1 MVAFP
6 LIKLIILGIR
16 QVSKPMANRISSRA
30 RTNHFWRRFCI
41 PPAQCDYHWVDIK
54 FKMHLLG
61 FSVRHVQPLQE
72 DEAAELG
79 SRILS
84 EFFVFLVAGGCLY
97 VEYVRQSESS
107 HKKLQEEQQRFS
119 DLQDRLSHLQGIL
132 EESQKDIQQL
142 REVHICEHHAQKA
155 NPQTSEER
163 KSSQS
168 QPTPH
173 KIPA

>member
-16 QVSKPMANRISSRA
+16 QVSKPMASRISSRA
-30 RTNHFWRRFCI
+30 KGNHFWRRFCV
-41 PPAQCDYHWVDIK
+41 PPAQFYHWVDIK

-107 HKKLQEEQQRFS
+107 HKKLQEEEQRFI
-119 DLQDRLSHLQGIL
+119 DLQDRLLHLQGIL
-132 EESQKDIQQL
+132 EESQKDIQHL
-142 REVHICEHHAQKA
+142 REGQASAGKA
-155 NPQTSEER
+155 NSQTSGER

-168 QPTPH
+168 QPTPQ
-173 KIPA
+173 KMPA